1 VEHGVGVS
9 NHFAGD
15 GGALAGFLGFWSLL
29 WRRGLLAL
37 LIIVVLSTQFLFQ
50 FDLYESYPPREI
62 LLGWLDY
69 LSDELVVGGFIFVV
83 VVATALVP
91 ANALRK
97 RMLLAGAIVLGALAG
112 ENFMMLQSPLPPEV
126 SAAAVLFAKTAR
138 WLVIAGLMYVFFVFQ
153 QQAAQAA
160 AQIRQ
165 SELQHV
171 QLDRQLTEAQLH
183 AMQTQIEPHFLF
195 NTLANVR
202 RLYGTD
208 PSRGRRMLGNFI
220 AYLGATLPR
229 MRGHETTLR
238 QEVDLARAYLDV
250 LGVRMGDRLS
260 FRIDV
265 PRSLD
270 ALPFPP
276 IALSTLTENA
286 VKHGI
291 NPLPEGG
298 AIEITARLEDSL
310 LKVAVADT
318 GAGLRGS
325 GGAGAGL
332 ANLRGRLAA
341 LYGDEARLAFESN
354 APRGIRATITVPVR
368 AAAKERA

>member
-1 VEHGVGVS
+1 MGVS
-9 NHFAGD
+9 NHLVGD
-15 GGALAGFLGFWSLL
+15 GGALARFLGFWSLL

-37 LIIVVLSTQFLFQ
+37 SIIFVLSTQFLFQ
-50 FDLYESYPPREI
+50 FDLYENYPLQEI

-69 LSDELVVGGFIFVV
+69 LSDGLVVGGFIFVL
-83 VVATALVP
+83 AGLTGLVP
-91 ANALRK
+91 ANASRK
-97 RMLLAGAIVLGALAG
+97 RMMLVASIALGALAG
-112 ENFMMLQSPLPPEV
+112 ENFMMLQAPLPPEV
-126 SAAAVLFAKTAR
+126 SATAVLFARTAR
-138 WLVIAGLMYVFFVFQ
+138 WLVIVGLVYVFFVFQ
-153 QQAAQAA
+153 QQSAEAA
-160 AQIRQ
+160 AQMRQ
-165 SELQHV
+165 SELQHI

-208 PSRGRRMLGNFI
+208 PSRGRKMLANFI
-220 AYLGATLPR
+220 AYLRASLPQ
-229 MRGHETTLR
+229 MRGHETTLK
-238 QEVDLARAYLDV
+238 QEVDLTRAYLDV
-250 LGVRMGDRLS
+250 LGVRMGERLR
-260 FRIDV
+260 FHIDV

-270 ALPFPP
+270 AFPFPP

-298 AIEITARLEDSL
+298 AIEITARIEGGL

-325 GGAGAGL
+325 GGVGAGL

-341 LYGDEARLAFESN
+341 LYGAEANLAFELNS
-354 APRGIRATITVPVR
+354 PRGIRATIAVPVR
-368 AAAKERA
+368 AAGKERA